1 MESKMIPLAP
11 YKVAHIWFMCLAY
24 VRHALLLPS
33 VATSP
38 PSATTLAFPV
48 PACYLSLLD
57 VDQLP
62 FFSVI
67 SSYHLSPKNTPGDK
81 YKIFVALESFFH

>member
-48 PACYLSLLD
+48 PGCYLSLLD